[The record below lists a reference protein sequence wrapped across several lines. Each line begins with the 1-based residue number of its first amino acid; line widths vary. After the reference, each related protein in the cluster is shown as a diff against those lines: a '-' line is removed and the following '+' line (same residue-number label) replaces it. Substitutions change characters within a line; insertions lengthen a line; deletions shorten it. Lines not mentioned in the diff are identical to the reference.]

1 MLGSSHQAGAL
12 DGQVHHC
19 VRGRANTTTEVNAD
33 GASGRRRI
41 WPWLLGAVVVSL
53 FFALHEATWLRPLLQ
68 HLVQARSQ
76 RHVHFDELRLGLSR
90 DLQPT
95 ARFRGLRI
103 DNAPWADRRP
113 MVIAGEVRFTFAWQS
128 LTGKHIIV
136 KRLELVDAQVDLEH
150 RADGLRNWRLTQPD
164 DRGPGKIRV
173 QTLDARSSSLRF
185 VHGERDLEID
195 SSIAALDGPVT
206 IAGHESLPLTKHLVV
221 RGTRGGQRFD
231 AALQVSDVLSFVDSA
246 TPFSMRGDA
255 SSLRARL
262 HVEGRVADLVELGDV
277 DVQVALSGASLADL
291 NPLLKST
298 LPASRPFSIES
309 RARKAGP
316 RTEFSRLAATL
327 GRSDVAGELS
337 HVRADDPAR
346 RVVDARLDSKSID
359 FSDLPLASLHGEG
372 DPDDVDV
379 AGLRRVDVKLAW
391 TVEHLKTPWPLQVRH
406 ARLNGALVGGVLKV
420 ESLRLDSAG
429 GTVDAAATF
438 DANRTPPRATLK
450 ADLDGIHFDQLL
462 PPQAEDDRV
471 AGAIGA
477 HAELQASGASRRALL
492 QSLTGTITAATSHA
506 SISSRLDA
514 RLALNGGRL
523 LRTVLEGPEQT
534 PVRCAVLELRMR
546 EGVGRVERL
555 VIETDR
561 LKLVGSGQIDLLQQ
575 SMALTLNPQRKQAA
589 LLALERSIRVAGPLG
604 DTRVT
609 LDAPTLPAAVAS
621 CLSP

>member
-1 MLGSSHQAGAL
+1 MNVA
-12 DGQVHHC
+12 
-19 VRGRANTTTEVNAD
+19 
-33 GASGRRRI
+33 GASGRRPV
-41 WPWLLGAVVVSL
+41 WPWLLGAVVFSL
-53 FFALHEATWLRPLLQ
+53 CFALYEATWLRPLVQ
-68 HLVQARSQ
+68 HHVQARSQ
-76 RHVHFDELRLGLSR
+76 RHVHFDELQFGLSR

-95 ARFRGLRI
+95 VRFRGLRI

-128 LTGKHIIV
+128 LTGEHIIV

-173 QTLDARSSSLRF
+173 QTLDARRSSLRF
-185 VHGERDLEID
+185 VQGERDLEID
-195 SSIAALDGPVT
+195 SSIAALDAPVT
-206 IAGHESLPLTKHLVV
+206 IAGHEGLPLTKRLAL

-231 AALQVSDVLSFVDSA
+231 ATLQVSDALSFLDSDM
-246 TPFSMRGDA
+246 PFAVRGDV

-262 HVEGRVADLVELGDV
+262 HVEGRVANLVKLDDV
-277 DVQVALSGASLADL
+277 DVRVALSGASLAEL
-291 NPLLKST
+291 NPLLKAT

-309 RARKAGP
+309 QVRKAGP
-316 RTEFSRLAATL
+316 RTEFGKLAATL

-337 HVRADDPAR
+337 HVRADDAAR
-346 RVVDARLDSKSID
+346 RIVDARLESKSID
-359 FSDLPLASLHGEG
+359 FSDLPPTQPQGEG
-372 DPDDVDV
+372 GPDDVD
-379 AGLRRVDVKLAW
+379 GLKRVDVKLAW
-391 TVEHLKTPWPLQVRH
+391 TAEQLKTPWPLH
-406 ARLNGALVGGVLKV
+406 ARRVRLNGALAGGVLKV
-420 ESLRLDSAG
+420 ESLRFDSAG
-429 GTVDAAATF
+429 GTVAAAATF
-438 DANRTPPRATLK
+438 DTNRTPPRATLK

-462 PPQAEDDRV
+462 PPQTEDDRV

-523 LRTVLEGPEQT
+523 LRTILEGPEQT

-546 EGVGRVERL
+546 EGVGRLERL

-589 LLALERSIRVAGPLG
+589 LLALQRSIRVAGPLG